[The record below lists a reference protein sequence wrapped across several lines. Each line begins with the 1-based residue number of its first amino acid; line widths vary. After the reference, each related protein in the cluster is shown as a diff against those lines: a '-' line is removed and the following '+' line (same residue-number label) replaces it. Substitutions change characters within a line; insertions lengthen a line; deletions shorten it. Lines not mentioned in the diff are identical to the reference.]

1 MPNIKIQRE
10 AVHKD
15 FATTP
20 GPCPKCGGVLEQTNL
35 PYMVATRT
43 GGHLDDSFL
52 ISGDFGWYC
61 QSCPVVVLNQSELHQ
76 MMNFSKPGWTV
87 GSEFLVLGVM
97 DLDAI
102 PENKRHLPIDSP
114 EMPNVLVKFRNLDD
128 KKPASRKRHKKTRSK
143 TS

>member
-20 GPCPKCGGVLEQTNL
+20 GSCPTCGGFLEQTRL

-43 GGHLDDSFL
+43 GGRIEDSFL
-52 ISGDFGWYC
+52 ISGDFGWFC
-61 QSCPVVVLNQSELHQ
+61 QSCPVVVLNQSELRK
-76 MMNFSKPGWTV
+76 MMGFSKSGWKT
-87 GSEFLVLGVM
+87 GSEFTVLGIM
-97 DLDAI
+97 NLDAI
-102 PENKRHLPIDSP
+102 PENKRHLPIGSP

-128 KKPASRKRHKKTRSK
+128 KKPASRKRHKKTRGK